1 MAVCAFL
8 MNSGYI
14 EMIRIRDLPNNPTCP
29 KCESSFLGVLH
40 IEEDAAY
47 QLISTEGKI
56 IQSGNIICQG
66 EQTSLKLDGLKSGTY
81 LIHITDGEKRFIQRI
96 IKQ

>member
-1 MAVCAFL
+1 MSIKL
-8 MNSGYI
+8 G
-14 EMIRIRDLPNNPTCP
+14 PNPVT
-29 KCESSFLGVLH
+29 
-40 IEEDAAY
+40 EELFINGLSADAEY

-56 IQSGNIICQG
+56 IQSGNIIFQG

-81 LIHITDGEKRFIQRI
+81 LIHITDGEKQFAQRI